1 MKLSIIVPIYNESKT
16 LQVLHQR
23 LMSVL
28 PDITSDFEIILVN
41 DGSSDDSLDQIR
53 QLANENEKLKWVNFS
68 RNFGHQAAISAGIS
82 HASGDAL
89 VTMDGDLQDPPEL
102 IPQLVE
108 EWQVGHEVIY
118 ARRSRRK
125 GEFWGKKVAA
135 FLFYRM
141 LKKITPV
148 DIPKDVGD
156 FRLIDKKVAQ
166 QLIQMPEPQ
175 RFLRGQIAWMGFSSS
190 FVDFER
196 EERYAG
202 ESKYTLRKLI
212 QLALNGIWGFSKFPI
227 TVLWVFTLI
236 LLAVTICLFIWGW
249 INDFNSSISILLPLL
264 FLVLSGNAGAIA
276 LLGEYM
282 YRVFDASRN
291 RPAYIVKDTNL

>member
-16 LQVLHQR
+16 LQVLHER

-53 QLANENEKLKWVNFS
+53 QLADENEKLKWVNFS

-108 EWQVGHEVIY
+108 EWQAGYDVIY

-166 QLIQMPEPQ
+166 HLIQMPEPQ

-212 QLALNGIWGFSKFPI
+212 QLALNGIWGFSKLPI
-227 TVLWVFTLI
+227 TMLWFFTLI
-236 LLAVTICLFIWGW
+236 LCAVTIGLFIWGW
-249 INDFNSSISILLPLL
+249 INDFDSSISILLPLL

>member
-16 LQVLHQR
+16 LQVLHER

-202 ESKYTLRKLI
+202 ESKYTFRKLI
-212 QLALNGIWGFSKFPI
+212 QLALNGIWGFSKFPL
-227 TVLWVFTLI
+227 TMLWFFTLI
-236 LLAVTICLFIWGW
+236 LCAVTIGLFIWAW
-249 INDFNSSISILLPLL
+249 MNDFDSSISILLPLL
-264 FLVLSGNAGAIA
+264 FLILSGNAGAIA

>member
-16 LQVLHQR
+16 LQVLHER

-53 QLANENEKLKWVNFS
+53 QLANKNEKLKWVNFS

-102 IPQLVE
+102 IPELVE
-108 EWQVGHEVIY
+108 EWQAGHEVIY

-202 ESKYTLRKLI
+202 ESKYTFRKLI
-212 QLALNGIWGFSKFPI
+212 QLALNGIWGFSKFPL
-227 TVLWVFTLI
+227 TMLWFFTLI
-236 LLAVTICLFIWGW
+236 LCAVTIGLFIWAW
-249 INDFNSSISILLPLL
+249 MNDFDSSISILLPLL

>member
-16 LQVLHQR
+16 LQVLYDR
-23 LMSVL
+23 MMSVL
-28 PDITSDFEIILVN
+28 SKMTSDFEIILVN
-41 DGSSDDSLDQIR
+41 DGSSDDSLELIC
-53 QLANENEKLKWVNFS
+53 QLAQKNDKLKWVDFS
-68 RNFGHQAAISAGIS
+68 RNFGHQAAISAGIA

-102 IPQLVE
+102 IPLLVE
-108 EWQVGHEVIY
+108 KWNTGYEVIY
-118 ARRSRRK
+118 ARRSRRR
-125 GEFWGKKVAA
+125 GESWVKKLTA
-135 FLFYRM
+135 FFFYRI

-148 DIPKDVGD
+148 PIPEDVGD
-156 FRLIDKKVAQ
+156 FRLIDKKVAHE
-166 QLIQMPEPQ
+166 LLRMPEPQ

-196 EERYAG
+196 EERFAG
-202 ESKYTLRKLI
+202 ESKYTLRKSI

-227 TVLWVFTLI
+227 SVLWSFTL
-236 LLAVTICLFIWGW
+236 TLFIVTMGLF
-249 INDFNSSISILLPLL
+249 IYGCLNEFDSQVSIILPLL
-264 FLVLSGNAGAIA
+264 FLVLTCNSGGMA
-276 LLGEYM
+276 LLGEYL

>member
-16 LQVLHQR
+16 LQVLHER